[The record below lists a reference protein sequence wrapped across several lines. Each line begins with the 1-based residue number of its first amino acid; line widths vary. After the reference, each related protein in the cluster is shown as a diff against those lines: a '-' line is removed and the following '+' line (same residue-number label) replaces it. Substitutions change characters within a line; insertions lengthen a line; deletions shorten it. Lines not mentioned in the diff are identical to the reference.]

1 MKAKKLIALLICA
14 AMLLAFA
21 GCTVSIEITDPEALS
36 MLTAVSAPAAA
47 SAADPEGVQVEDG
60 WYYTVSG
67 GEATVVSTS
76 DAIKTAAVILF
87 PAELGGYPVTAI
99 GANGTAVITNASGW
113 VLIPEGVEAIGTG
126 AFYDLNRTPGWSFPS
141 TLTDLPEGAL
151 DSCGGVFYASVCP
164 AAVEMGTATGHEIDT
179 ADMQTVEIDGSVY
192 HVPAPLAGTDLTV
205 YAASEEPDAPAID
218 VYAAAA
224 AAAAIDVPADSIVDG
239 AVADGAELPADVFDE
254 VADIDGE
261 GTNKYVSTMGVETGT
276 VYAVDGM
283 LYEMVYITQNV
294 RYATKAQIINAVYET
309 EGLVF
314 GEDYD
319 LIRLYNYVHSY
330 ANGPRPGNF
339 HIYTCY
345 LYKSIGTEVNGVESN
360 LEWERA
366 YEHIV
371 DGVDQVIQGDVATL
385 MVQAGDTVTV
395 NGLKSQNNTIAYGPS
410 EAANFYGLGS
420 SVLVD
425 GGNTTDYKLLSF
437 DDIDF
442 GNDDSSLILNDPVI
456 VGTENVLYAVAGGT
470 AYVTGGRYFGSSSGG
485 HGFYVGMGGKISLN
499 GENFIDANGKPVID
513 YDTLLGLVE
522 ARPGLDLGTAER
534 TELTEDWNAYAAPV
548 FPETA
553 DEDVAILVTADETG
567 TALTTDTGGG
577 VIVANRISATTYG
590 RGCAGVYSIGGDES
604 YVFVYNSSLH
614 SNMDSALVSASNGYI
629 FAFNSDLEGVA
640 GIKTRSG
647 GNGTWSGVEAYNSRI
662 ICSFDPDAYEFYD
675 LGSNEDSWEENAAEY
690 ENWSWADD
698 KGFVNAPMLNMFV
711 NKTNCTWGSDLSTV
725 QSYWFED
732 KTTAPQTGE
741 VMACV
746 ILTGTAPVTTHSC
759 LFVNENYLAYGDEGA
774 TNYLVAGDNGGSGTI
789 NFYDQ
794 NSSTKWDLTGES
806 QETTELVG
814 DIYVAEIVTM
824 TGPDAGNGPATVNAN
839 FFNSEWTGK
848 TVNWMQN
855 ANITLDAQSS
865 WKITEDC
872 GVGELVLESLDQISA
887 DSAVT
892 LTVYYGL
899 TVGGQPITEGTTVG
913 NVTIVFAEPLEP
925 TPSPNNSASGGM
937 SGEPS

>member
-1 MKAKKLIALLICA
+1 MKKVLSVILVLA
-14 AMLLAFA
+14 LAFA
-21 GCTVSIEITDPEALS
+21 LGA
-36 MLTAVSAPAAA
+36 SAFASGEPSGAA
-47 SAADPEGVQVEDG
+47 SGAGADPEGIQVSNG

-67 GEATVVSTS
+67 GEATIVSTS
-76 DAIKTAAVILF
+76 DAVKSAEIILF
-87 PAELGGYPVTAI
+87 PAELDGYPVTAI

-113 VLIPEGVEAIGTG
+113 VLIPEGVRAIGDG

-141 TLTDLPEGAL
+141 TMTDLPVTAL
-151 DSCGGVFYASVCP
+151 DSCGGVFYAAVCP
-164 AAVEMGTATGHEIDT
+164 AAAEMGAATGHEVDT
-179 ADMQTVEIDGSVY
+179 TAMKTAEVEGSVY
-192 HVPAPLAGTDLTV
+192 NVPAPLNDAHLENYV
-205 YAASEEPDAPAID
+205 LKDAPAID
-218 VYAAAA
+218 VYAAAEA
-224 AAAAIDVPADSIVDG
+224 AAALDVPADVILDG
-239 AVADGAELPADVFDE
+239 AAAEGAVLPEDVFEAVEDMS
-254 VADIDGE
+254 GE
-261 GTNKYVSTMGVETGT
+261 GAYRYISTMGVETGT
-276 VYAVDGM
+276 WYAVDGV

-294 RYATKAQIINAVYET
+294 RYSTKAQIINAVYET
-309 EGLVF
+309 EGLVY
-314 GEDYD
+314 GRDYD

-330 ANGPRPGNF
+330 ANGPRPGDF

-345 LYKSIGTEVNGVESN
+345 LYKAVGTEISGAASN

-385 MVQAGDTVTV
+385 MVQAGDAVTV
-395 NGLKSQNNTIAYGPS
+395 NGLVSQNNTIPYGPS

-425 GGNTTDYKLLSF
+425 GGSSEDYKLASY

-442 GNDDSSLILNDPVI
+442 GQDDAALILNDPTI

-485 HGFYVGMGGKISLN
+485 HGFYVGMGGKIALN
-499 GENFIDANGKPVID
+499 ADGFLNADGTPVID
-513 YDTLLGLVE
+513 YDTLTGLVQ

-534 TELTEDWNAYAAPV
+534 AELTEDWNAYAAPV

-553 DEDVAILVTADETG
+553 DEDIAILVTADETG

-647 GNGTWSGVEAYNSRI
+647 GSGEWAGVEACNSRI
-662 ICSFDPDAYEFYD
+662 ICSFDPAAYDFYD
-675 LGSNEDSWEENAAEY
+675 LGSNEDSWEADAAQY

-711 NKTNCTWGSDLSTV
+711 NKTNCTWGDDLTTT

-741 VMACV
+741 IMACV

-759 LFVNENYLAYGDEGA
+759 LFVNENYENYAAEGA

-789 NFYDQ
+789 TFYDQ
-794 NSSTKWDLTGES
+794 NSRTKWDLTGES
-806 QETTELVG
+806 DETTELNG

-824 TGPDAGNGPATVNAN
+824 SGPDAGSGPATVNA
-839 FFNSEWTGK
+839 FFNNSEWTGK

-855 ANITLDAQSS
+855 ANLTFDADST
-865 WKITEDC
+865 WKITESC
-872 GVGELVLESLDQISA
+872 GVGDLVLESLDQISA
-887 DSAVT
+887 DAPVT
-892 LTVYYGL
+892 LTVYYSL
-899 TVGGQPITEGTTVG
+899 TVGGRPVTADTTVG
-913 NVTIVFAEPLEP
+913 NISIVFAEPLEA
-925 TPSPNNSASGGM
+925 TPSGGSGEM
-937 SGEPS
+937 SGEMSGEAS